1 MRTIAITQVRRLVCG
16 RGASTHCVLDLIE
29 RGVKRVLFVTGSST
43 GRLAEPLMKQLR
55 EAGVQVEIDSTIT
68 GEPTMA
74 MFERALMR
82 ARGYK
87 PDAVVGLGGGS
98 ALDTAKLVAALLDS
112 EQTVAEVYGIEQL
125 RGRNIHLACLPTTSG
140 TGSEVSPNAILLDE
154 SAQLKKGVISPW
166 LVPDATYIDPLLM
179 LSVPEQVTAGTGMDA
194 LSHCIEAYANKVAH
208 PMIDLYALEGIR
220 LISRNLLRVLAVPG
234 DVDAR
239 ENMAVA
245 SMYGGLCLGPVN
257 TAAIHAL
264 SYPLGG
270 RFHVPHG
277 ISNAILMPHVL
288 RMNLPSASNRYA
300 EVARALGVQADGDDL
315 EIAELGVQVLFDLIR
330 KTKIPM
336 TLAEWKVPVDAIDAM
351 AASAMEVTRL
361 LKNNPRSLTL
371 ENAKSIYRA
380 AMH

>member
-16 RGASTHCVLDLIE
+16 REASVECARDLIE
-29 RGVKRVLFVTGSST
+29 RGTKRALFVTGCYT

-55 EAGVQVEIDSTIT
+55 EAGVRAEIDSTIT
-68 GEPTMA
+68 GEPTVA
-74 MFERALMR
+74 VFEAALLR
-82 ARGYK
+82 AREYK

-98 ALDTAKLVAALLDS
+98 ALDTAKLAAALLDS
-112 EQTVAEVYGIEQL
+112 EQSVAEVYGIGQL
-125 RGRNIHLACLPTTSG
+125 RGRRIHLACLPTTSG

-154 SAQLKKGVISPW
+154 RAQLKKGVISPW

-220 LISRNLLRVLAVPG
+220 LISRNLLRVLAVPD

-239 ENMAVA
+239 ESMAIG
-245 SMYGGLCLGPVN
+245 SLYGGLCLGPVN

-288 RMNLPSASNRYA
+288 RMNLSSAPGRYA

-315 EIAELGVQVLFDLIR
+315 TIAELGVQALFDLTR

-336 TLAEWKVPVDAIDAM
+336 TLTEWKVPVDAIETM

-361 LKNNPRSLTL
+361 LKNNPRSLTV
-371 ENAKSIYRA
+371 EDAKNIYRA